1 MTPIIFFVCVARAL
15 PRVTGGALRAAAVL
29 LVGMAAL
36 GGAVTV
42 SAEHHHPPVATLVKN
57 LDQPSGPDI
66 RLVLSKNQDG
76 LMQGFRTGPFQGG
89 YELESIWLYVR
100 DTWESRYMTIDAGLY
115 RDFRTRPRKVA
126 TLTRG

>member
-57 LDQPSGPDI
+57 TGGGRGWTRRTSLRARTSG
-66 RLVLSKNQDG
+66 LSCPRT
-76 LMQGFRTGPFQGG
+76 RTG
-89 YELESIWLYVR
+89 
-100 DTWESRYMTIDAGLY
+100 
-115 RDFRTRPRKVA
+115 
-126 TLTRG
+126 